1 MQTNLTRADY
11 NYPAHLQKLQKQ
23 FNYFKAILNNFFNE
37 VVMNI
42 DDDDVK
48 YFEDLIST
56 CNNFINDYELLL
68 KGRRI

>member
-11 NYPAHLQKLQKQ
+11 NYSAHLQKQ

-68 KGRRI
+68 KERRL